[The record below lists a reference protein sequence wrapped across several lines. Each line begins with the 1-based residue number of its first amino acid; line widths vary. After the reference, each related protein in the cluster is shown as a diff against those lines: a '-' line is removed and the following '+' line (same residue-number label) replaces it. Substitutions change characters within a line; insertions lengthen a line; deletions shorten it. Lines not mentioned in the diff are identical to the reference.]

1 MKYVFG
7 AFGIF
12 FLSIL
17 ALAVLFGLSSLIFWG
32 LGNLIIWVFK
42 INYAWT
48 IWHGLVCA
56 LVFVLLKEI
65 FNRE

>member
-7 AFGIF
+7 AFGIL

-17 ALAVLFGLSSLIFWG
+17 AFAVLLGLSSLIFWG

-42 INYAWT
+42 INYTWT
-48 IWHGLVCA
+48 IWHGLVCV
-56 LVFVLLKEI
+56 LVFGLLKEI
-65 FNRE
+65 FDGK

>member
-7 AFGIF
+7 ALGIF

-17 ALAVLFGLSSLIFWG
+17 VLAVLFGISSLIFWG
-32 LGNLIIWVFK
+32 LGNLIIFVFK
-42 INYAWT
+42 IDYTWT

-65 FNRE
+65 FNRK